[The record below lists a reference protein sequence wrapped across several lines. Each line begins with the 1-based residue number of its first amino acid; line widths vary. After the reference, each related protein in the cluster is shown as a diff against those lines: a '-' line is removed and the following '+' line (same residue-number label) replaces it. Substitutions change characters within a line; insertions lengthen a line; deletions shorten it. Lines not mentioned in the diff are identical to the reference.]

1 MCIDSISVIG
11 SVVLVMTLI
20 DIQLSNWSVS
30 HLVNQS
36 VNESADQ
43 LASLSFR

>member
-1 MCIDSISVIG
+1 MCIGSISVIG

-20 DIQLSNWSVS
+20 DIQPGNWLVS

-36 VNESADQ
+36 VIESADQ